1 MKKILAITFLFFC
14 LFVNAQNKST
24 IDTQSAIT
32 SIKYK
37 VTSVK
42 DAEEFN
48 WKNVKQFFKDNNEE
62 EIVKLEFE
70 IDLIKSDN
78 NFKSSFVVSG
88 ETKNIDKLQ
97 VKAAKMLKGLIKI
110 SKKQETK

>member
-1 MKKILAITFLFFC
+1 MFAC
-14 LFVNAQNKST
+14 LFINAQNKPT
-24 IDTQSAIT
+24 DEKHSAIT

-37 VTSVK
+37 VNSVK

-48 WKNVKQFFKDNNEE
+48 WKNVKQFFKDNKEE

-70 IDLIKSDN
+70 IDLINSEN

-88 ETKNIDKLQ
+88 ETKNIDKIQ
-97 VKAAKMLKGLIKI
+97 VKADKMLKGLIKI
-110 SKKQETK
+110 SKKHETK